1 MIVPTALVFV
11 HHGSC
16 DFNSVV
22 VRLVR
27 VVTILGSDDLKSM
40 FRSAPTTL
48 KKIEPK
54 FHSAIVIAVIMLMG

>member
-48 KKIEPK
+48 NLEPK